1 MPADSPADPETP
13 GADERAA
20 TADAAPPAAQT
31 PPDPVPGAQLPAVVR
46 EPDQDDAN
54 AASSPVTGPISASL
68 LPEPDDVYTTVAAA
82 TAEDLAVLAPA
93 VPAATRTAVEDADPE
108 LDADLAAWFSPDCD
122 LPRLTLLGPVQV
134 SAHGKAIAKRK
145 AYYTELVAY
154 LATRAYGATEDEVAD
169 AFAIKPARA
178 REVMGTVRAWLGP
191 NPRTGTLHLPHAR
204 ESAAGKRRGVGV
216 YEIDG
221 LLVDADL
228 FRRLRVRG
236 QARGSDGIAD
246 LRRALTLVTGQPL
259 DQLRA
264 TGWTWMY
271 GGDRLDHHLMCA
283 VVDVAHIVTTHG
295 LATGDLAVARE
306 AVAAALRAA
315 PYEEISRLD
324 LAAVTDAEGHHTQ
337 ARQIIDRDVCNRT
350 DDDGAPID
358 LPPRTLEVLA
368 NHGDWLNHRR
378 EAS

>member
-1 MPADSPADPETP
+1 MTST
-13 GADERAA
+13 
-20 TADAAPPAAQT
+20 Q
-31 PPDPVPGAQLPAVVR
+31 Q
-46 EPDQDDAN
+46 
-54 AASSPVTGPISASL
+54 
-68 LPEPDDVYTTVAAA
+68 VAAA

-134 SAHGKAIAKRK
+134 RAHGKAIAKRK

-169 AFAIKPARA
+169 AFAITPARA

-271 GGDRLDHHLMCA
+271 GGDRLDHHLICA

-324 LAAVTDAEGHHTQ
+324 LAAVTDRGRPPRPSPADHRPRRLQPHRRRRPTDRPPATHPRS
-337 ARQIIDRDVCNRT
+337 ARQPRRL
-350 DDDGAPID
+350 AE
-358 LPPRTLEVLA
+358 PPA
-368 NHGDWLNHRR
+368 
-378 EAS
+378 